1 MNLMDSR
8 TRLVLPLAA
17 LLALVTSPFLAL
29 WWIVAGV
36 VLGIIG
42 AAMLPA
48 RMRTSVPVVF
58 TVGIGLAVGGLI
70 YVLIGLLINA
80 L

>member
-1 MNLMDSR
+1 MNLVGSR

-42 AAMLPA
+42 AAMLPT
-48 RMRTSVPVVF
+48 RMRTNAPVVLA
-58 TVGIGLAVGGLI
+58 VGIGLAVGGLI